1 VKFTALTHSACVDI
15 GDIAVDRVPN
25 GFNWLIVLVAS
36 IWLNHPKALVLGNTR
51 IEIKW
56 L

>member
-1 VKFTALTHSACVDI
+1 MFTALTHSAYVDI

-25 GFNWLIVLVAS
+25 GFNWLIVFVVS
-36 IWLNHPKALVLGNTR
+36 FWLNRSKSVVLGNTR